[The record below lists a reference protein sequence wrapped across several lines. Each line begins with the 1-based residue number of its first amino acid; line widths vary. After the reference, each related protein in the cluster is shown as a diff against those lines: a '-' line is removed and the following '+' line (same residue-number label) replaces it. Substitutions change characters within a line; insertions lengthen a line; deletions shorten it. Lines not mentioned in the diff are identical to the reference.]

1 MVGLGMDCSA
11 CKEVLSDFVL
21 DELSEKDHALVAT
34 HLEDCADC
42 RARSRELKVTGKA
55 LQAVPALKPV
65 AATPTLQAKIMKDAR
80 AESEKIIKALP
91 PDKRR
96 KAERMRE
103 MRDAARVGMTDEV
116 AHAGMPWPQLA
127 AAIAVLALLVITGI
141 YFLIS
146 GFRH

>member
-1 MVGLGMDCSA
+1 MDCSA
-11 CKEVLSDFVL
+11 CKELLPDFVM
-21 DELSEKDHALVAT
+21 DELNEQDHAIVAA
-34 HLEDCADC
+34 HLETCSEC

-55 LQAVPALKPV
+55 LQAVAALKPV
-65 AATPTLQAKIMKDAR
+65 SATPILQAKIMKDAR

-103 MRDAARVGMTDEV
+103 MRDAARVALTADEV
-116 AHAGMPWPQLA
+116 AQAGMPWPQLA